1 MSQDLIWEHFQNE
14 GVASFRG
21 ATPRL
26 EFLVRQLRRGE
37 RVLNIG
43 VGSGELEVLAYR
55 KGVEIWALDPGERA
69 IERIRNLLPLEEH
82 AQAGYSQ
89 QMPFPDGHFDAV
101 VMTEVL
107 EHLDDD
113 VRDKTLV
120 EVRRVLKVGGRLI
133 GTVPARERL
142 EESEVVCPS
151 CGHQFHRWGHKA
163 AFDVAAMTEF
173 LEGALEVETV
183 QERFFN
189 EWDSVGWGRR
199 ATGLVKK
206 LLSWRGLGTYG
217 VARNI
222 YFVAR
227 KSAEAN

>member
-1 MSQDLIWEHFQNE
+1 MSQDIIWDHFQNE
-14 GVASFRG
+14 GVASFSG

-26 EFLVRQLRRGE
+26 EYLVRRLEAGE

-43 VGSGELEVLAYR
+43 VGSGELEALAQR
-55 KGVEIWALDPGERA
+55 KGIEIWALDPGERA
-69 IERIRNLLPLEEH
+69 IGRLRGLLGDR
-82 AQAGYSQ
+82 AQVGYSQ

-107 EHLDDD
+107 EHLDPE
-113 VRDKTLV
+113 VRTRSLA

-142 EESEVVCPS
+142 GDSEVVCPG

-163 AFDVAAMTEF
+163 AFDVPAMTE
-173 LEGALEVETV
+173 LLDGVLGVETV
-183 QERFFN
+183 HERFFN

-206 LLSWRGLGTYG
+206 FFSWRGLGTYG
-217 VARNI
+217 AARNI

-227 KSAEAN
+227 KPAG

>member
-1 MSQDLIWEHFQNE
+1 MNQDLIWDHFQNE
-14 GVASFRG
+14 GVASFHG

-43 VGSGELEVLAYR
+43 VGSGQLEMLAER

-69 IERIRNLLPLEEH
+69 IERLRGLLSLGER
-82 AQAGYSQ
+82 AQRGYSQ
-89 QMPFPDGHFDAV
+89 QIPFPDGHFGAV
-101 VMTEVL
+101 IMTEVL

-113 VRDKTLV
+113 VRGRSLI
-120 EVRRVLKVGGRLI
+120 EVRRVLKAGGRLI

-142 EESEVVCPS
+142 HESDVICPD

-163 AFDVAAMTEF
+163 AFDVPAMIKF
-173 LEGALEVETV
+173 LEGALAVETV
-183 QERFFN
+183 HERFFN

-206 LLSWRGLGTYG
+206 LLSWWGLGTYG

-222 YFVAR
+222 YFAAR
-227 KSAEAN
+227 KA